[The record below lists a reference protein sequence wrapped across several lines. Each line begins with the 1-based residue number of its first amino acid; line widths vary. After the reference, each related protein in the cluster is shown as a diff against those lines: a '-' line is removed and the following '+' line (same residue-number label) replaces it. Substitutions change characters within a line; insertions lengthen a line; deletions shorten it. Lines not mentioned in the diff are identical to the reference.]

1 VRALADTS
9 IFIAREQDRP
19 FAGDVPT
26 ELVVSVVTLAEL
38 RLGVLMAADLRARTR
53 RLDTLR
59 FVEGLEPLPIDDD
72 VAAAWAQLVAELR
85 AAGRKAAINDCWI
98 AATAL
103 AHDIPVATQDA
114 DYDGMPAGVRV
125 IRL

>member
-1 VRALADTS
+1 MRALADTS
-9 IFIAREQDRP
+9 IFIATEQDRP
-19 FAGDVPT
+19 LTGDLPT
-26 ELVVSVVTLAEL
+26 ELVISVVTLAEL

-59 FVEGLEPLPIDDD
+59 FVESLEPLPIGDG

-85 AAGRKAAINDCWI
+85 SAGRKAPINDCWI

-114 DYDGMPAGVRV
+114 DYDGMTADLKV